1 MGKRNL
7 FKISTSIVA
16 TAIEIQPLLKLI
28 ISIVVEDVFYYKNH
42 WNTTTIGIFILTLLG
57 NEFYYITSFVT
68 TIKTQHYWTN
78 IVSCF
83 YWKLEILIWVCTS
96 VWLSVRLSF
105 CMFRLVLSTEVF
117 FNKILPILKCLLVLL
132 KHMHWANFS
141 KLFVCVLFLN
151 TNKIWRN
158 IIKLNYINCL
168 SWTWIVSLGFN

>member
-16 TAIEIQPLLKLI
+16 TTNEIQPLLKLF

-42 WNTTTIGIFILTLLG
+42 WNTTTIGIFISTLLG

-117 FNKILPILKCLLVLL
+117 LIKFYPFWNVYLC
-132 KHMHWANFS
+132 
-141 KLFVCVLFLN
+141 CLN
-151 TNKIWRN
+151 TCIGQ
-158 IIKLNYINCL
+158 IFQNYL
-168 SWTWIVSLGFN
+168 SACYF